1 MDQNTLKDK
10 TALITGGVQRI
21 GAVITDTLHKAGM
34 NLSVHYRSSVTEAIH
49 LQNRLEAHRP
59 HSVQLL
65 QGDLLEPSAPA
76 DLVEQTLQ
84 QWGRLD
90 LLINN
95 ASSFYPTPLDTAT
108 EAQWDELM
116 GTNLKAPFF
125 LAQAAAPQ
133 LRQNRGCLINMVDI
147 YAQRPLSQHP
157 IYCTAKAGLA
167 MLTQALARE
176 LGPEVRVNG
185 IAPGPILW
193 PEDDLSEQRKTQI
206 LAQTALGH
214 SGTPQ
219 NIAQTL
225 LFLVRDGV
233 YITGQIVVVDGGRSI
248 FI

>member
-1 MDQNTLKDK
+1 
-10 TALITGGVQRI
+10 
-21 GAVITDTLHKAGM
+21 M
-34 NLSVHYRSSVTEAIH
+34 NLSLHYRSSTNAAIE
-49 LQNRLEAHRP
+49 LQNRLEACRS
-59 HSVQLL
+59 HSVQLI
-65 QGDLLEPSAPA
+65 QGDLLEPSVPA
-76 DLVEQTLQ
+76 NLVEQTLQ

-90 LLINN
+90 LLVNN
-95 ASSFYPTPLDTAT
+95 ASAFYPTPVDTAT
-108 EAQWDELM
+108 PAQWDELM
-116 GTNLKAPFF
+116 GANLKAPFF

-133 LRQNRGCLINMVDI
+133 LRQNRGCLINMIDI
-147 YAQRPLSQHP
+147 YAQRPLAEHP
-157 IYCTAKAGLA
+157 IYCIAKAGLA

-176 LGPEVRVNG
+176 LGSEVRVNG

-206 LAQTALGH
+206 LAQTVLGH

-225 LFLVRDGV
+225 LFLVRDGA